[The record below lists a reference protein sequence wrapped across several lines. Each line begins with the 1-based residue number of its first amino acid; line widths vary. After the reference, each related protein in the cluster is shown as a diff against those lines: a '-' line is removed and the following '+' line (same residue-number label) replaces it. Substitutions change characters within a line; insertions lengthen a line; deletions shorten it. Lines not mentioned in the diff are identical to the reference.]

1 METLLK
7 DVRHAIRMFRENAAF
22 TIAAVSAL
30 ALGIAANTAIFSVV
44 NAVLLRP
51 VPFPEP
57 NRLVMFMNTSPQGQG
72 AAASPA
78 KFQHWRSQAEV
89 VEQAAA
95 FRAGI
100 VNLTDSGTP
109 EQLRSWQVSAE
120 FFRLFGAPVIQ
131 GRTFSSEE
139 DAPGGARVAVI
150 SEGLWARRYGR
161 DPGIVGRSISLSGD
175 PHVVIGIVGT
185 AFDTSEFGPRPD
197 VWTAFQLDP
206 NTTDQGHYFQAA
218 ARLKPGVE
226 LAQAQARLKLSGDE
240 YKARYPGALGPNGGF
255 SVAPFRDAVVSNVRP
270 ILLVMSVAVT
280 FVLLIAC
287 ANVANLLLV
296 RATARRRE
304 IAIRSAIG
312 AGRGRI
318 IRQLLTE
325 SVLLSVAGGA
335 LGLVLGVAGIRALLS
350 INTAGMPRIGE
361 NGSLVSIDWSV
372 LAFTVG
378 VSLATG
384 LLFGLIPALHGSRTD
399 LNVALKESG
408 GRSGTGFKQNKV
420 RSVLVVAEVALAL
433 ILLIGAA
440 LLIRTNLA
448 LGAVNAGFDA
458 SNVLKM
464 DMSLT
469 GVRYQTSMGVDQMIR
484 DGAERLRTVPGVE
497 VASATCCVPL
507 EGGYGL
513 QFQIVGRPLEQGRFH
528 GGGAWL
534 TISPGY
540 FDVFR
545 IPVKRGR
552 AFTDRDTAAGPPVVI
567 INEAMARQFWKDG
580 DPLSERLIIGRGI
593 MREFATEPERQVIG
607 IVGDVRGGGLN
618 NEPGPTMY
626 IPQGQVPDAVNALN
640 MRIST
645 MKWVVRTRTEPY
657 ALSSAIQEQL
667 RQATGLP
674 VSEIRT
680 MDDVVAR
687 STSRQRF
694 NMLLMTVFGAA
705 AVLLA
710 AIGIYGLMAYS
721 VEQRTQEI
729 GIRLALGAQASGV
742 RRMIVLQGMSL
753 AAIGVV
759 VGIAS
764 AFGLTR
770 FMANLLFGVQAR
782 DPIVFIGIPLA
793 LAAVALVAVW
803 LPAQRVTR
811 VDPLTAL
818 RYE

>member
-1 METLLK
+1 
-7 DVRHAIRMFRENAAF
+7 
-22 TIAAVSAL
+22 
-30 ALGIAANTAIFSVV
+30 
-44 NAVLLRP
+44 
-51 VPFPEP
+51 
-57 NRLVMFMNTSPQGQG
+57 
-72 AAASPA
+72 
-78 KFQHWRSQAEV
+78 
-89 VEQAAA
+89 
-95 FRAGI
+95 
-100 VNLTDSGTP
+100 
-109 EQLRSWQVSAE
+109 
-120 FFRLFGAPVIQ
+120 
-131 GRTFSSEE
+131 
-139 DAPGGARVAVI
+139 
-150 SEGLWARRYGR
+150 
-161 DPGIVGRSISLSGD
+161 
-175 PHVVIGIVGT
+175 
-185 AFDTSEFGPRPD
+185 
-197 VWTAFQLDP
+197 
-206 NTTDQGHYFQAA
+206 
-218 ARLKPGVE
+218 
-226 LAQAQARLKLSGDE
+226 
-240 YKARYPGALGPNGGF
+240 
-255 SVAPFRDAVVSNVRP
+255 
-270 ILLVMSVAVT
+270 
-280 FVLLIAC
+280 
-287 ANVANLLLV
+287 
-296 RATARRRE
+296 
-304 IAIRSAIG
+304 
-312 AGRGRI
+312 
-318 IRQLLTE
+318 
-325 SVLLSVAGGA
+325 
-335 LGLVLGVAGIRALLS
+335 
-350 INTAGMPRIGE
+350 
-361 NGSLVSIDWSV
+361 
-372 LAFTVG
+372 
-378 VSLATG
+378 
-384 LLFGLIPALHGSRTD
+384 
-399 LNVALKESG
+399 
-408 GRSGTGFKQNKV
+408 
-420 RSVLVVAEVALAL
+420 
-433 ILLIGAA
+433 
-440 LLIRTNLA
+440 
-448 LGAVNAGFDA
+448 
-458 SNVLKM
+458 
-464 DMSLT
+464 
-469 GVRYQTSMGVDQMIR
+469 MGVDQMVR

-513 QFQIVGRPLEQGRFH
+513 PFQIVGRPLEQGPFH

-540 FDVFR
+540 FDVFK

-580 DPLSERLIIGRGI
+580 DPLSERLVIGRGV
-593 MREFATEPERQVIG
+593 MREFASEPERQVIG

-793 LAAVALVAVW
+793 LAVVALVAVW